1 MEQAYTKTVEEVA
14 ENFSVDLETG
24 LTDDQIKK
32 SRDRYGPNGKK
43 NLFSLFYCL
52 YFQSACRFA

>member
-32 SRDRYGPNGKK
+32 SRDRYGPNGKN
-43 NLFSLFYCL
+43 NLFS
-52 YFQSACRFA
+52 R